1 MFLLGTCGTFVV
13 VTMAG
18 VSIRITKAAAEGST
32 ELPRLI
38 DALSVLQLTELVR
51 VSTNKSV
58 IIHFL
63 SSIADGNIQC
73 SNGLALCNF
82 LHL

>member
-13 VTMAG
+13 VAMAG
-18 VSIRITKAAAEGST
+18 VSIRITKAVVEGST
-32 ELPRLI
+32 DLPRLI
-38 DALSVLQLTELVR
+38 GVLGVLQLTEVVR
-51 VSTNKSV
+51 ISTNKSV
-58 IIHFL
+58 IIYFP

-82 LHL
+82 LCL